1 MSQEI
6 CKICNGLEEE
16 KNYLFLNLLG
26 CKNRHD
32 VARQQMHGQEWK
44 LANIM

>member
-1 MSQEI
+1 MSQEK

-26 CKNRHD
+26 CKNMHD
-32 VARQQMHGQEWK
+32 VARQQMHVQEWQ